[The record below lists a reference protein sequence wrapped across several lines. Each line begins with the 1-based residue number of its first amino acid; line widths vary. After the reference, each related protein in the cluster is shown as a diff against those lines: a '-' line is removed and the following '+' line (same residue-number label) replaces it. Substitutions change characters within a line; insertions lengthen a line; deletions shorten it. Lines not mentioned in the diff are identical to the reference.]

1 MEVINHIKDLYEHSL
16 IIPEKKGD
24 HQFLL
29 CAIGLIGAGKTTVL
43 KPLCEK
49 LGVVRMCTDD
59 IRKLLKENGF
69 GYDTAQ
75 EINVTLVRKYLGLG
89 YSVAIDGDSI
99 REESQK
105 LIEETRVLYGVKVVW
120 IHINPPEAFIV
131 NKLTN
136 FKHSWLFRDAEHAL
150 SNYYNRKPLHEHLSM
165 PFLYTFDTSKSNL
178 ADQIEEALQIIE
190 QYVQSEK

>member
-1 MEVINHIKDLYEHSL
+1 MEVTSHIKDLYEQTL

-178 ADQIEEALQIIE
+178 ADQIEEASQIIE

>member
-1 MEVINHIKDLYEHSL
+1 MEVTNHIKDLYEQTL
-16 IIPEKKGD
+16 IIPEKKCD

-178 ADQIEEALQIIE
+178 ADQIEEASQIIE